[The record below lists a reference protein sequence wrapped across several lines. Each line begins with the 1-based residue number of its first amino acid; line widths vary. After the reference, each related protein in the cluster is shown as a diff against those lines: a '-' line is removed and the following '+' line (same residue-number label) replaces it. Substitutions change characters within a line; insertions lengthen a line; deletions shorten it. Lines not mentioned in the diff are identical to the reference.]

1 MAKIYALYKGDEYI
15 TDGTLEELA
24 RKTGKKEATLKFMT
38 TPSYVSRIGDKALR
52 LVSLGEESYKKC
64 VVCGK
69 EFRVTA
75 LQKARRY
82 CSDTCKRK
90 VKRERDRRAAAAKRK
105 PTFASLPEGERTRKC
120 PGCGKTF
127 VAEKPNQKYCSK
139 ECSRNGGGYRG
150 TMLDLPPQKRRYES
164 HIVEINA
171 KARAQHKSYGQ
182 LQAEKL
188 LARLHEEMAG
198 GVER

>member
-38 TPSYVSRIGDKALR
+38 TPSYVSRISDKALR

-64 VVCGK
+64 VMCGK

-90 VKRERDRRAAAAKRK
+90 MRRERYRRAAAAK
-105 PTFASLPEGERTRKC
+105 
-120 PGCGKTF
+120 
-127 VAEKPNQKYCSK
+127 K
-139 ECSRNGGGYRG
+139 EADIC
-150 TMLDLPPQKRRYES
+150 Q
-164 HIVEINA
+164 
-171 KARAQHKSYGQ
+171 
-182 LQAEKL
+182 
-188 LARLHEEMAG
+188 LARGRTDEEMPRLRKNVCRRKAEPEVLLE
-198 GVER
+198 GVQ